1 MNRIMKK
8 SLIFLLSL
16 FVLVLLVFFINKQI
30 NYLYGNKKIFL
41 EKAFPKSVSLIYYFL
56 TENEKTNLKNLN
68 DYNVKFLPNT
78 QTIDL
83 ELKKIKVGLL
93 KESDQGYMAN
103 IKRKRY
109 AFKFSRFK
117 DYLIIASPTQIIYID
132 MNELE
137 SDKTE
142 FKTISHNL
150 PSDKH
155 EIRDILVYNDD
166 IFISVGTKLNENC
179 RILEIRKSKIN
190 NFQKLNFE
198 TIFSSPECALNGVE
212 AGRIQIFKDDR
223 GNDYILV
230 TTAADYLIDE
240 NESDI
245 KPQSNKSIFG
255 KIIQINLND
264 GLHNIF
270 SKGHRNSLG
279 LFVDNEKKIILQT
292 ENGPRGGDEINLIKK
307 GFNYGWNIASYG
319 TKYKNNESSKYS
331 DYKLSHE
338 KNGFEEPIFSFV
350 PSIGIT
356 QIIKIGKNFSYK
368 WEDNYLIGSLNSK
381 HIYRVKFD
389 QSYNKVLFVEKIFVG
404 ERIRDL
410 FYLEDQKK
418 ILIAMEESGSIG
430 IIENKNSDN

>member
-1 MNRIMKK
+1 MNKITKR
-8 SLIFLLSL
+8 SLIILLSFLLL
-16 FVLVLLVFFINKQI
+16 AVLVFFINKQI
-30 NYLYGNKKIFL
+30 IFLYGNKKIFL
-41 EKAFPKSVSLIYYFL
+41 EKEFPRSINLIYYLL
-56 TENEKTNLKNLN
+56 TDNKKTNLRNLN

-83 ELKKIKVGLL
+83 ELKMIRVGLL

-103 IKRKRY
+103 IKKKRY

-117 DYLIIASPTQIIYID
+117 DYLIIASATQIIYLDIND
-132 MNELE
+132 LE
-137 SDKTE
+137 NDKIE
-142 FKTISHNL
+142 FKKFSHNL
-150 PSDKH
+150 TSDKH
-155 EIRDILVYNDD
+155 EIRDILVNGDN

-179 RILEIRKSKIN
+179 KILEIRKSPIN

-198 TIFSSPECALNGVE
+198 TIFSSPECALNDVE
-212 AGRIQIFKDDR
+212 AGRIQIFKDDE
-223 GNDYILV
+223 GNDNILV
-230 TTAADYLIDE
+230 TTAADTLINKD
-240 NESDI
+240 ESDI
-245 KPQSNKSIFG
+245 KPQNDESIFG
-255 KIIQINLND
+255 KVIQINLNN

-279 LFVDNEKKIILQT
+279 LYADNEKKIILQT

-319 TKYKNNESSKYS
+319 TKYKNNENSKNN

-338 KNGFEEPIFSFV
+338 KYGFEEPIFSFV

-356 QIIKIGKNFSYK
+356 QIIKIGKNFSNK
-368 WEDNYLIGSLNSK
+368 WENNYLIGSLNSK
-381 HIYRVKFD
+381 HLYKIKFNR
-389 QSYNKVLFVEKIFVG
+389 SYSKVLFIEKIFIG

-410 FYLEDQKK
+410 FYLEDQRK

-430 IIENKNSDN
+430 IIKNKNLDN